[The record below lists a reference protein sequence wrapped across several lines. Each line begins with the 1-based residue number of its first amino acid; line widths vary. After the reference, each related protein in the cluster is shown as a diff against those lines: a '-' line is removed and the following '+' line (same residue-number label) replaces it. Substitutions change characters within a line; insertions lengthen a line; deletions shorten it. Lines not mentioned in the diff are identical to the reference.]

1 MGTVAAH
8 TARATFAAN
17 LLAAGGIAVDV
28 AGPDRDRRRPGR
40 GVRRAAG
47 RLPGRQRR
55 RLRRVGRR
63 GRGRAARGRRAVGG
77 HRRQAARRRVDD
89 SVRDGRR
96 RPGVPDA
103 GRGSS
108 WHERPQELRR
118 PATAAPQARAGRP
131 SWTDTAEPWPSP
143 EGIDILPVYG
153 PEHLEGLDALDT
165 WPGLSPFLRGPYP
178 TMYTTQPWTIRQYA
192 GFSTAE
198 ESNAFYRRNLAAGQK
213 GLQRRLRPGH
223 PPRLRLRPPAGA
235 RRRRHGRRGD
245 RLDLRHPDA
254 LRRHPA
260 RRDVGVDDHERRRA
274 AGARALHRRG
284 RGAGGEAGAAQR
296 DHPERHP
303 QGVHGPQHL
312 HLPARA
318 EHADHLRHLQLHRGE
333 DAPLQLDL
341 DLRLPHPGGRGDA
354 RTSSSP
360 TRSPTASSTSGPAS
374 RPG

>member
-8 TARATFAAN
+8 TARATFASN

-28 AGPDRDRRRPGR
+28 AGPTEG
-40 GVRRAAG
+40 
-47 RLPGRQRR
+47 
-55 RLRRVGRR
+55 VGRPAWRRTTARRSSAWPAATRRTTSGAREAVAALREAGAAR
-63 GRGRAARGRRAVGG
+63 GSSWPASRAARDGRRL
-77 HRRQAARRRVDD
+77 
-89 SVRDGRR
+89 VRDGRR
-96 RPGVPDA
+96 RAGVPARRGRSCHEHPEASPASVA
-103 GRGSS
+103 GRRRGT
-108 WHERPQELRR
+108 RLRR
-118 PATAAPQARAGRP
+118 ASRG
-131 SWTDTAEPWPSP
+131 SSP
-143 EGIDILPVYG
+143 EGIDILPAYG

-213 GLQRRLRPGH
+213 GLSVAFDLATHRGYDSDH
-223 PPRLRLRPPAGA
+223 PRVRGDVGMAG
-235 RRRRHGRRGD
+235 RGD
-245 RLDLRHPDA
+245 RLDLRHPHA

-260 RRDVGVDDHERRRA
+260 RRDVGVDDDERRRA

-318 EHADHLRHLQLHRGE
+318 EHADHLRHLQLHRAA
-333 DAPLQLDL
+333 DAAVQLDL
-341 DLRLPHPGGRGDA
+341 DLRLPHPGGRGDGRPRA
-354 RTSSSP
+354 RLHAGRRRRVHP
-360 TRSPTASSTSGPAS
+360 RRPR